1 MPRPVRTSVAAKAK
15 DTLVKKEE
23 DEFRRE
29 DCDEKDFRDE
39 GPKKRRA
46 KKDKEVE
53 QAAKIISTEFL
64 PSSMKKLRACN
75 HCKLVLNR
83 QRWIDLGKC
92 PNCPSSGGL
101 SETTEDFQNVI
112 GQIYPKMSWVA

>member
-1 MPRPVRTSVAAKAK
+1 MPRPVRSIA
-15 DTLVKKEE
+15 VKKED

-29 DCDEKDFRDE
+29 DCDEKDFNDQ
-39 GPKKRRA
+39 GPKKRRVKKA
-46 KKDKEVE
+46 KEAE

-83 QRWIDLGKC
+83 
-92 PNCPSSGGL
+92 
-101 SETTEDFQNVI
+101 
-112 GQIYPKMSWVA
+112 

>member
-1 MPRPVRTSVAAKAK
+1 MPRPVRTT
-15 DTLVKKEE
+15 TLVKKEDE
-23 DEFRRE
+23 EFRRE

-39 GPKKRRA
+39 GPKKKRTKKA
-46 KKDKEVE
+46 KEAE